1 VNVYNSNGLNEE
13 KELKSRSCMSYKF
26 IHGFLIFLIVLSPEI
41 CVGFMSMVSEV
52 YIEISLMTPTST
64 AFDDRSTS
72 HPDLLLLYIRR
83 TDNNAFCEFG

>member
-1 VNVYNSNGLNEE
+1 
-13 KELKSRSCMSYKF
+13 
-26 IHGFLIFLIVLSPEI
+26 
-41 CVGFMSMVSEV
+41 MSMVSEV